1 MSNYL
6 EILMIIVALLLVV
19 VIWSLSSVLAMIA
32 KKVVEQSK
40 QAKKVLMI
48 LVIASSSLFSN
59 YALGQDPTASD
70 STAAAPVINYGGMSS
85 TSFWTMGT
93 VIALELLVVL
103 LLVFFIKGLWKSL
116 HPSAQVATEK
126 KITSSWLVTT
136 WNKLDKQFFTKA
148 APIEQEADIMLDHDY
163 DGIKEL
169 DNALPPWWKY
179 GFYITIVVAV
189 FYILKFEVWK
199 TGQDQIQEYTTEM
212 AEAKLQTEAY
222 LAEMKE
228 NVDEKS
234 VVMSDAAGITAGK
247 ALFAKTCVAC
257 HMSNGEGGVG
267 PNLTDDYW
275 IHGGSI
281 NDVFKTIKYGYP
293 DKGMQAWSST
303 YSPVQIQ
310 QLSSYIKS
318 LKGTNPPN
326 AKAPQGDLYAEI
338 AKLDSTQVT
347 KVDSVSAK

>member
-40 QAKKVLMI
+40 QANKVLMI

-59 YALGQDPTASD
+59 YALGQDPTTSD

-103 LLVFFIKGLWKSL
+103 LLVVFIKGLWKSL
-116 HPSAQVATEK
+116 HPIAQVATEK
-126 KITSSWLVTT
+126 KIASSWLVTT

-234 VVMSDAAGITAGK
+234 VVMSDAAGINAGK
-247 ALFAKTCVAC
+247 ELFAKTCVAC

-281 NDVFKTIKYGYP
+281 NDVFKSMLP
-293 DKGMQAWSST
+293 QVQM
-303 YSPVQIQ
+303 YSNGVI
-310 QLSSYIKS
+310 LE
-318 LKGTNPPN
+318 GTNYSDN
-326 AKAPQGDLYAEI
+326 RSIRFSLTYNFGNNKVHVEDREI
-338 AKLDSTQVT
+338 KNEEEISRT
-347 KVDSVSAK
+347 KSEEK

>member
-59 YALGQDPTASD
+59 YALGQDPTTSD

-85 TSFWTMGT
+85 ASFWTMGT

-103 LLVFFIKGLWKSL
+103 LLVVFIKGLWKSL

-126 KITSSWLVTT
+126 KIASSWLVTT

-234 VVMSDAAGITAGK
+234 VVMSDAAGINAGK
-247 ALFAKTCVAC
+247 ELFAKTCVAC

-326 AKAPQGDLYAEI
+326 AKAPQGDLYAEL
-338 AKLDSTQVT
+338 A

>member
-59 YALGQDPTASD
+59 YALGQDPTTSD

-103 LLVFFIKGLWKSL
+103 LLVVFIKGLWKSL
-116 HPSAQVATEK
+116 HPIAQVATEK
-126 KITSSWLVTT
+126 KIASSWLVTT

-234 VVMSDAAGITAGK
+234 VVMSDAAGINAGK
-247 ALFAKTCVAC
+247 ELFAKTCVAC

-293 DKGMQAWSST
+293 DNGMQAWSST
-303 YSPVQIQ
+303 FSPVQIQ

-318 LKGTNPPN
+318 LKGTNPLN
-326 AKAPQGDLYAEI
+326 AKAPQGDLYAEL
-338 AKLDSTQVT
+338 A

>member
-19 VIWSLSSVLAMIA
+19 VIWSLSSVLAMMA
-32 KKVVEQSK
+32 KKVVEQAKHS
-40 QAKKVLMI
+40 KKVLMI
-48 LVIASSSLFSN
+48 LVIVSSSLFAN
-59 YALGQDPTASD
+59 NVEAQDVVTD
-70 STAAAPVINYGGMSS
+70 STSAAPIINYGGMSS

-103 LLVFFIKGLWKSL
+103 LLVLFIKGLWKSL
-116 HPSAQVATEK
+116 HPAAQVATEK
-126 KITSSWLVTT
+126 KIASSWLVTT

-199 TGQDQIQEYTTEM
+199 TGQDQLQEYTTEM
-212 AEAKLQTEAY
+212 IVAKAQTDAY
-222 LAEMKE
+222 LAEMRE
-228 NVDEKS
+228 NVDEKT
-234 VVMSDAAGITAGK
+234 VVMSDANGVASGK
-247 ALFAKTCVAC
+247 TLFAKTCVAC

-275 IHGGSI
+275 IHGGAI

-293 DKGMQAWSST
+293 DKGMQSWSST
-303 YSPVQIQ
+303 YSPIQIQ
-310 QLSSYIKS
+310 QLASYIKT
-318 LKGTNPPN
+318 LRGTNPPN
-326 AKAPQGDLYAEI
+326 AKAPQGDLYTELA
-338 AKLDSTQVT
+338 